1 MGLHHRVRPPVSP
14 SAIFSISDK
23 VTISAVSQVYN
34 KLMGQVPTSLPSE
47 GLTTGDLFLGRP
59 HAPDRNDRQT
69 QRPIAPRSGHGLNLG
84 TMNTLSLGN
93 WLTSLPDTNSG
104 RKGELDE
111 ARDLKKAESKKISE
125 VELAELDDLDAGGCI
140 ERPNSG
146 IRPRIQA
153 GSPISL
159 ETARHLKLLMFGEP
173 GEQNHQFS
181 PGWIGQ
187 AFMFNTHR
195 DLSFGFVQHKG
206 GPCGVLAAV
215 QAHLIKENFNNLEDA
230 FTGDKQVN

>member
-23 VTISAVSQVYN
+23 VAISSVSRHVCN
-34 KLMGQVPTSLPSE
+34 KHMSQVPTSVPSE

-59 HAPDRNDRQT
+59 HAPDRNDRQA
-69 QRPIAPRSGHGLNLG
+69 QRSIPPRSGHGINLG

-93 WLTSLPDTNSG
+93 WLTSLPDPNSETKDELEEG
-104 RKGELDE
+104 RDS
-111 ARDLKKAESKKISE
+111 KKLEPKKISE
-125 VELAELDDLDAGGCI
+125 VELAELDDLDTGGCI
-140 ERPNSG
+140 ERPSSG

-159 ETARHLKLLMFGEP
+159 ETARHLKLIMFGEP

-181 PGWIGQ
+181 AGWIGQ
-187 AFMFNTHR
+187 AFVFNTHR
-195 DLSFGFVQHKG
+195 DLIKG
-206 GPCGVLAAV
+206 TSR
-215 QAHLIKENFNNLEDA
+215 F
-230 FTGDKQVN
+230 